1 MLVDVVGGVNGTIL
15 TTATISTDSPSGKS
29 FTNGSGNGW
38 TLLNDTQADA
48 VQTSN
53 GFAWAVWFKSETTTG
68 GHSARIL
75 TRDASDNWAIQLK
88 QNEGPNQT
96 VTFLGEPD
104 ETDAIPK
111 VAQGEW
117 HHVCVVE
124 DGSGDIFG
132 YLNGEKV
139 TSAITYTPTTESRPV
154 VLGCNTEAAP
164 TGLNDFAGKFTEVR
178 AYNRALT
185 DTEVRALYRVPSAS
199 LPQQIDGEVI
209 VDGTI
214 VANKIKAASITV
226 DKLSGD
232 VSESFAFGLYNALAT
247 SLSSSM
253 TTFGEFTTPAPDA
266 NLKKAAVL
274 HAAFG
279 INASSPP
286 GDFTVGV
293 TVERKSKGVTS
304 GTALGTVVGNGS
316 VAFGAR
322 YIEIA
327 GNLLTQIDMYGGIA
341 TSQTSPSSVYNV
353 VSIEYQASTSRTRII
368 YASSDVISSGTI
380 YYNADKWT
388 SAGTYLTYSPLSVPR
403 YGIIGVTALT
413 NHILFQPLASSNAE
427 ETYRIRAQTFG
438 LTSGSAS
445 MTVGIA
451 GQIHLLR

>member
-1 MLVDVVGGVNGTIL
+1 L

-68 GHSARIL
+68 GAAARII
-75 TRDASDNWAIQLK
+75 TRDASDNWAIKLK
-88 QNEGPNQT
+88 QNEGPTQT
-96 VTFLGEPD
+96 VSFLGEPD

-117 HHVCVVE
+117 HHVCIVE
-124 DGSGDIFG
+124 DGSGEIFG

-139 TSAITYTPTTESRPV
+139 TAALDYTPTTEARPV
-154 VLGCNTEAAP
+154 VLGCNTEAAA
-164 TGLNDFAGKFTEVR
+164 TGLNDFVGKFTEVR

-199 LPQQIDGEVI
+199 IPQELDGELI

-214 VANKIKAASITV
+214 VADKIQASSITV

-232 VSESFAFGLYNALAT
+232 VSEAFSFGLYNATST

-266 NLKKAAVL
+266 NIKKAAVL
-274 HAAFG
+274 HATFG
-279 INASSPP
+279 INASSPS
-286 GDFTVGV
+286 GDFSVGV
-293 TVERKSKGVTS
+293 SVQRKSKGVTS
-304 GTALGTVVGNGS
+304 GTALGSVVANGS
-316 VAFGAR
+316 IALGAR
-322 YIEIA
+322 YIEIS

-341 TSQTSPSSVYNV
+341 TTQTSPSSVYNII
-353 VSIEYQASTSRTRII
+353 SIEFQSSTSRTRII
-368 YASSDVISSGTI
+368 YASDDVISSGTI

-388 SAGTYLTYSPLSVPR
+388 SSGTYLTYSPFSVHR
-403 YGIIGVTALT
+403 YGIIGVNTLT
-413 NHILFQPLASSNAE
+413 HHVLFQPLAKSNAE
-427 ETYRIRAQTFG
+427 ETYRIRAQTFV
-438 LTSGSAS
+438 LSSGSAS
-445 MTVGIA
+445 MTVGLA
-451 GQIHLLR
+451 GQIHLMR